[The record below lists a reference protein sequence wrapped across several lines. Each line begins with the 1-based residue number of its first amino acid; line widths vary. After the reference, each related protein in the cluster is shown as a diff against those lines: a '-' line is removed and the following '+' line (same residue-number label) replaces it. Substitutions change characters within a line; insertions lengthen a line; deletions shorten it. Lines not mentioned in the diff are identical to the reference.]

1 MKSIYRFKVKDIA
14 ISTGEKIAP
23 LGAFSFRRGGSGV
36 HRIADQ
42 RLSKLPVGTTGCA
55 PARRPLAFAAAEA
68 VALGCSGCGG
78 CGGLACAD
86 CCALGCGAWA
96 RASCLGSTFGAGLA
110 AAVAV
115 RTGAGFAAGAGAAG
129 CAATPCGFSSSPRP
143 PPNSRVKKLPDEDCE

>member
-23 LGAFSFRRGGSGV
+23 FGAFSFRPGGSGD

-55 PARRPLAFAAAEA
+55 PARRPLAFAEAEA

-78 CGGLACAD
+78 GCGLACAD
-86 CCALGCGAWA
+86 CCGLGCGGCAIWA
-96 RASCLGSTFGAGLA
+96 RASCLASGLGCAFGAGLA

-115 RTGAGFAAGAGAAG
+115 CTGAGFAAGAGAAG
-129 CAATPCGFSSSPRP
+129 CAGADAADRYHCA
-143 PPNSRVKKLPDEDCE
+143 E